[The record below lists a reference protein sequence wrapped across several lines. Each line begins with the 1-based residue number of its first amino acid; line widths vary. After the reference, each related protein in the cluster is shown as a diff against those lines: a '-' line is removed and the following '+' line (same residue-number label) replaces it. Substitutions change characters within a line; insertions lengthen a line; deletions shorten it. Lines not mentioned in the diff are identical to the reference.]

1 MGIEQIIGLS
11 MSKNAYMWLEEQHE
25 RITGARIP
33 LMSERIP
40 EVENEKTLTG
50 VSDKQEFNN

>member
-50 VSDKQEFNN
+50 VSDKQEFE